1 MKISLAWLG
10 DYLSGGSALDAQTA
24 ADALT
29 NGGLPVEMIERHGD
43 DGHSDRVVIL
53 AAELVRMKLDV
64 IVTFGAV
71 AGVAIKKAHGVLLFQ
86 RFTDFN
92 VRPGLIALIA

>member
-1 MKISLAWLG
+1 MPARLVPITPPA
-10 DYLSGGSALDAQTA
+10 ALRDE
-24 ADALT
+24 
-29 NGGLPVEMIERHGD
+29 LPERGWIERQNLVIERHGD

-86 RFTDFN
+86 WFTDFN

>member
-1 MKISLAWLG
+1 VA
-10 DYLSGGSALDAQTA
+10 
-24 ADALT
+24 
-29 NGGLPVEMIERHGD
+29 
-43 DGHSDRVVIL
+43 IL

-86 RFTDFN
+86 RFTDLN